1 MAGRRGLSPDW
12 SSAIES
18 DPPTSEDCAVL
29 HPQVSGLLDLHLS
42 LGVCSVSTS
51 SYSVACPFPLV
62 VMSFNVFQFI
72 DHSLYGSTFVVLSG
86 TF

>member
-42 LGVCSVSTS
+42 LGVCSVE
-51 SYSVACPFPLV
+51 YLLLLCRLPLP
-62 VMSFNVFQFI
+62 SGSDVF
-72 DHSLYGSTFVVLSG
+72 
-86 TF
+86 